1 MNIGGLAFLM
11 LTWQQLLGG
20 AASHFQTTLTLVGG
34 AFSLAVIVALALA
47 RRTQIEKFRADMEAT
62 GKMMPTEEEV
72 EKAEYVDSAE
82 EEVETESVVKP
93 DISDESEFYDSEPEP
108 DTFEEPLDSEDLDVE
123 EESIEDSDESEY

>member
-1 MNIGGLAFLM
+1 
-11 LTWQQLLGG
+11 
-20 AASHFQTTLTLVGG
+20 
-34 AFSLAVIVALALA
+34 
-47 RRTQIEKFRADMEAT
+47 MEAT

>member
-1 MNIGGLAFLM
+1 
-11 LTWQQLLGG
+11 
-20 AASHFQTTLTLVGG
+20 
-34 AFSLAVIVALALA
+34 
-47 RRTQIEKFRADMEAT
+47 
-62 GKMMPTEEEV
+62 MMPTEEEV